1 MCNNFVIFYHFK
13 GLCIQAR
20 VCFLKNNT
28 HFGALEVW
36 FAHPCTYH
44 PIQVLKWSY
53 KGQAVSLLC
62 SRPTGQYF
70 ELWLLAQDCFEV
82 VNFVL
87 HCFTSQRHLNDY
99 TVPLQWAT
107 NAHLFHL
114 FQSPHSLAPL
124 DPFRALSS
132 WKEIGVPLGVSW
144 HRKLTLPFGFKAP
157 NWWEQKLMF
166 QSHLLFVFLSH
177 SNLYMPASWRRLVSL
192 KRWALKMLS
201 VNVLALEL
209 IASFFK
215 ATGIRQK
222 GKQVTSQQSWNIFYQ
237 LHCLCT
243 FDKINGLANDLA
255 VLAPFYMIFWILILL
270 FAWVG
275 CFAILQVSLL
285 LFIILNI

>member
-1 MCNNFVIFYHFK
+1 M
-13 GLCIQAR
+13 
-20 VCFLKNNT
+20 
-28 HFGALEVW
+28 
-36 FAHPCTYH
+36 
-44 PIQVLKWSY
+44 
-53 KGQAVSLLC
+53 LC
-62 SRPTGQYF
+62 SRRTGQYF
-70 ELWLLAQDCFEV
+70 ELWFLAQDCFEV

-87 HCFTSQRHLNDY
+87 HCFTPQRHVNDY

-107 NAHLFHL
+107 NSHLFHLFHL
-114 FQSPHSLAPL
+114 FQSPHSLTPL
-124 DPFRALSS
+124 DPSLALSS
-132 WKEIGVPLGVSW
+132 WKGIGVLLGVSW

-157 NWWEQKLMF
+157 NCWEQKLMF

-209 IASFFK
+209 IASLFK
-215 ATGIRQK
+215 ATGVRQK
-222 GKQVTSQQSWNIFYQ
+222 GKQVASQQSWNIFYQ

-255 VLAPFYMIFWILILL
+255 VLAPFYMIFWILISLVT
-270 FAWVG
+270 WVG
-275 CFAILQVSLL
+275 CFAILQVILL